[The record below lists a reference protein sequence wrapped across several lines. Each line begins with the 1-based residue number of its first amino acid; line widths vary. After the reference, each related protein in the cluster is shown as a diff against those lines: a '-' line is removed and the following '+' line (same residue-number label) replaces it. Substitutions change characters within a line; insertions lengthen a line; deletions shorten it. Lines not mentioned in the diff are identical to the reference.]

1 MRRFVLD
8 RRALLRGTGAAVA
21 LPILE
26 AMLDSHGAALA
37 AGTAIPKRF
46 ATYFFGN
53 GVIRNRWTPTSMGAG
68 WALTEELAPLANVK
82 SYVNVV
88 SGYNVKVPAVRLHH
102 VGASALL
109 SGTPIIPIAPGN
121 ANYASKFGGIT
132 IDQIAANTIGQ
143 GTRFSSLQLRIS
155 RQVTSIEGPTLN
167 YISHRGPD
175 SPLPPEASP
184 AALFNRLFT
193 HFTAPNTAD
202 PTYQLRAN
210 VLDAVRE
217 DAKRLSSRLG
227 AADRAR
233 LDQHLTGL
241 SELRSQIVDATPLP
255 SSCTK
260 PGAVSDRNESEQL
273 QTANRLMADVLAA
286 AWACDLTRVA
296 SIQLTGSVGGTVLS
310 NLGLSST
317 IHDLTHDA
325 GRQGDVHR
333 CVVFCVQQFAYFL
346 ERLKATPDGTGNL
359 LDNSCILFTS
369 DVAEGLNHTITD
381 YPILV
386 AGRASGL
393 LRYPGVHVRSTSGE
407 NTSNV
412 LLSCLK
418 AVGAGVGS
426 VGSAGGYSSTVCSGI
441 MA

>member
-1 MRRFVLD
+1 MGKFVLD
-8 RRALLRGTGAAVA
+8 RRTLLRGVGAAVG
-21 LPILE
+21 LPLLE
-26 AMLDSHGAALA
+26 AMLNSNGTALA
-37 AGTAIPKRF
+37 AGGAIPKRF

-53 GVIRNRWTPTSMGAG
+53 GVIRSRWTPSSTGAG
-68 WALTEELAPLANVK
+68 WGLTDQLAPLANVK

-109 SGTPIIPIAPGN
+109 AGAPIIPIDPGN

-143 GTRFSSLQLRIS
+143 GTKFSSLQLRVS
-155 RQVTSIEGPTLN
+155 RNVTSIEGPTLN
-167 YISHRGPD
+167 YISHKGPD
-175 SPLPPEASP
+175 TPLPPEASP

-193 HFTAPNTAD
+193 NFSAPNPND

-217 DAKRLSSRLG
+217 DAKQLSARVG

-241 SELRSQIVDATPLP
+241 SELRQQIVDATPLP
-255 SSCTK
+255 NSCAK
-260 PGAVSDRNESEQL
+260 PASVTDKNSSEQI
-273 QTANRLMADVLAA
+273 QTVARLMADILAA
-286 AWACDLTRVA
+286 AWSCDLTRVA
-296 SIQLTGSVGGTVLS
+296 SLQLTGSVGGTILS
-310 NLGLSST
+310 NLGMSQT

-325 GRQGDVHR
+325 GKQGEVHK

-346 ERLKATPDGTGNL
+346 EKLKATPDGAGNL
-359 LDNSCILFTS
+359 LDNSCILFTT
-369 DVAEGLNHTITD
+369 DVAEGYDHSITD

-412 LLSCLK
+412 LVSCLR
-418 AVGAGVGS
+418 AIGSTQTSIGSGA
-426 VGSAGGYSSTVCSGI
+426 GYSSTPVSGI